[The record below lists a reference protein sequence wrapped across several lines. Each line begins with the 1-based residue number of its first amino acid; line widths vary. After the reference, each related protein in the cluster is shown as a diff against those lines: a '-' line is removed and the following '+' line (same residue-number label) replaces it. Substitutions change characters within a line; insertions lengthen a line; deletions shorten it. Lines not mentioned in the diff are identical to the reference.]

1 MELGAFIDRWFG
13 REGGAERANYQMFLS
28 ELCQTLD
35 LPIPDP
41 KGQGLENYVF
51 EAPVK
56 SQAVL
61 GTKGTGRIDLYKKD
75 CFILEAKQSQV
86 KPGEAIPADAPEEA
100 LETVTDLFGNII
112 GHTASKSK
120 KAPRYDRLMA
130 DARVQA
136 ERYALAL
143 PDNHKTPPFLIVADI
158 GRSFELY
165 FDWAGNGRGYSFF
178 PDQQN
183 YRITLDQ
190 LHDEKIRDLL
200 RAIWT
205 NPASVD
211 PRLKAAEVT
220 RDIAKRLSRV
230 AEALELEQRGANP
243 GAPDFALAL
252 GIEETSLFLMRILF
266 CMFAEDVE
274 LLPKGSFTRF
284 LDEARNKSDRWWQS
298 GLNDLWQAMNH
309 GDEHNR
315 FWNQGDALVRHFNG
329 NLFSSAK
336 VYDLPQEFK
345 GELLEAAKRDWRSV
359 EPAIFGTLLEQVLTK
374 AQRAQLGAHY
384 TPRPYVQRLVSATFG
399 DLLQEEWAEVEEAV
413 RLLLNPSPLAGE
425 EGGALAPEGEGAG
438 APATKQTKAAQT
450 RRNPSPRPLPQGER
464 EKSAIALIQNF
475 HSRLCA
481 LRSRAPACGP
491 GNFLDVSR
499 EGLLR
504 LEGKALALA
513 ESLGQPITPAVHPNQ
528 FLGLELNP
536 RAAVIAE
543 LVLWI
548 GWLRHRLANH
558 PTAIGDPVLP
568 TLTNINGGTHGG
580 FDAVLRRTATGEP
593 DTANP
598 MVPDWPKAD
607 FIVGNPPFIGGKDI
621 RAKLGGDYAEALWKA
636 NPCVPKSADFV
647 MQWWDHAAWLLTRP
661 GTMLRRF
668 GFVTTNSIT
677 QTFSRRVIESYLHK
691 SSPERGGGA
700 GEARDGG
707 GSPPE
712 TSLEAESPL
721 HPQPVAGG
729 PPPHSGEDA
738 QRLSLILA
746 IPDHPWTK
754 ATKDAAAVRIA
765 MTVAEAGT
773 HDGTLLEI
781 VGEEGLETDDP
792 TLEQRQIE
800 GRVNADL
807 TVGADTIGMRAL
819 KANEGISFRGVTL
832 IGKGFVV
839 SSAIAK
845 VLGLGSREGLENH
858 IRPYLNG
865 RDLIQKSRRALVID
879 FFGLKEKEVRTR
891 FPEAYQYLIDNVKT
905 AVWNEK
911 KKMWQGRDVNNR
923 ESYKRN
929 WWIFGEPRG
938 EQRPAL
944 VGLKRYIATTQTA
957 THRIFQFVDISF
969 LPDQQIITIGSDRAF
984 DLGVLSSE
992 VHFGWVS
999 SAGGTL
1005 EDRPRY
1011 NNTVCFDP
1019 FPFPDAT
1026 PEQRATIAELAEELD
1041 ITRKA
1046 ALAEVPGL
1054 TMTEIYNLREW
1065 LRQQSPAPLGEGLG
1079 VGSVSI
1085 APASNARNAGK
1096 GDGMMA
1102 DRARAA
1108 RAGIVHRLHE
1118 QIDEAVAEAYGWPVD
1133 LAPAEIVARLVAL
1146 NAERAKEEAEG
1157 KIRWLRPDY
1166 QIPRFGSKK

>member
-309 GDEHNR
+309 SDEHNR

-399 DLLQEEWAEVEEAV
+399 DLLQEEWTKVEEAV
-413 RLLLNPSPLAGE
+413 RSLIA
-425 EGGALAPEGEGAG
+425 
-438 APATKQTKAAQT
+438 
-450 RRNPSPRPLPQGER
+450 PLPQAGGAGGGPLPLTSESSLAAHPTPNPSRLR
-464 EKSAIALIQNF
+464 EGNVDAIALIQKF
-475 HSRLCA
+475 HTRLCT
-481 LRSRAPACGP
+481 LRILDPACGT
-491 GNFLDVSR
+491 GNFLYVSM
-499 EGLLR
+499 EELLR

-621 RAKLGGDYAEALWKA
+621 RAKLGGDYAEALWRA
-636 NPCVPKSADFV
+636 NPRVPKSADFV

-677 QTFSRRVIESYLHK
+677 QTFSRRVIEGYLTKNPSPLAGEGGASLGAEGVGTGAPATQPK
-691 SSPERGGGA
+691 SATKETKAAQTRRDPTPDPSGHPLPQGERG
-700 GEARDGG
+700 
-707 GSPPE
+707 
-712 TSLEAESPL
+712 
-721 HPQPVAGG
+721 
-729 PPPHSGEDA
+729 
-738 QRLSLILA
+738 LSLILA

-773 HDGTLLEI
+773 HHGKLLEI
-781 VGEEGLETDDP
+781 VREEALETDDP
-792 TLEQRQIE
+792 TLETSEANGAI
-800 GRVNADL
+800 NADL
-807 TVGADTIGMRAL
+807 TVGADVTQTEKL
-819 KANEGISFRGVTL
+819 LSNTGICHDGVKL
-832 IGKGFVV
+832 HGKGF
-839 SSAIAK
+839 SITRSEAQA
-845 VLGLGSREGLENH
+845 LGLGKRDGLEAF
-858 IRPYLNG
+858 IRPYRNG
-865 RDLIQKSRRALVID
+865 RDLTGLPIDGPRDKMVIDLFGLTEKSVRQKFHEVHQHLYATVKPERDLNRRA
-879 FFGLKEKEVRTR
+879 T
-891 FPEAYQYLIDNVKT
+891 Y
-905 AVWNEK
+905 
-911 KKMWQGRDVNNR
+911 RD
-923 ESYKRN
+923 N
-929 WWIFGEPRG
+929 WWIFGEPRR
-938 EQRPAL
+938 ELRPAL
-944 VGLKRYIATTQTA
+944 AGLKRYIATVDTA
-957 THRIFQFVDISF
+957 KHRVFQFLDSNTVCDDKVVIIAAADDHF
-969 LPDQQIITIGSDRAF
+969 LGI
-984 DLGVLSSE
+984 LSS
-992 VHFGWVS
+992 
-999 SAGGTL
+999 SAHLYWATTTGGML
-1005 EDRPRY
+1005 EDRPVY
-1011 NNTVCFDP
+1011 VKSQIFDP

-1041 ITRKA
+1041 STRKA
-1046 ALAEVPGL
+1046 ALAEVPP
-1054 TMTEIYNLREW
+1054 
-1065 LRQQSPAPLGEGLG
+1065 S
-1079 VGSVSI
+1079 
-1085 APASNARNAGK
+1085 
-1096 GDGMMA
+1096 
-1102 DRARAA
+1102 
-1108 RAGIVHRLHE
+1108 
-1118 QIDEAVAEAYGWPVD
+1118 
-1133 LAPAEIVARLVAL
+1133 EIVTRLVAL
-1146 NAERAKEEAEG
+1146 NAERAREEAEG

>member
-481 LRSRAPACGP
+481 LRILDPACGT
-491 GNFLDVSR
+491 GNFLYVSM
-499 EGLLR
+499 EELLR

-636 NPCVPKSADFV
+636 NPRVPKSADFV

-792 TLEQRQIE
+792 TLETSEARGGI
-800 GRVNADL
+800 NADL
-807 TVGADTIGMRAL
+807 SLGANLSSAVPL
-819 KANEGISFRGVTL
+819 KANDGIASAGVKL
-832 IGKGFVV
+832 HGPGFIVMPNE
-839 SSAIAK
+839 AAH
-845 VLGLGSREGLENH
+845 LGLGYREGLEQH
-858 IRPYLNG
+858 IRHYVNG
-865 RDLIQKSRRALVID
+865 RDLLQKSRGVMIID
-879 FFGLKEKEVRTR
+879 MFGLSEKDVRTR
-891 FPEAYQYLIDNVKT
+891 FPEVYQHLLNTVQATRAEQVKKSPTADAKAYLETFWLHGK
-905 AVWNEK
+905 
-911 KKMWQGRDVNNR
+911 
-923 ESYKRN
+923 
-929 WWIFGEPRG
+929 PRQ
-938 EQRPAL
+938 EMRMAL
-944 VGLKRYIATTQTA
+944 NSLSRYIVTPETSK
-957 THRIFQFVDISF
+957 HRVFQFLDASVLADNANWVIAS
-969 LPDQQIITIGSDRAF
+969 SDAA
-984 DLGVLSSE
+984 DLGVLSSAISL
-992 VHFGWVS
+992 HWLLR
-999 SAGGTL
+999 AGGTL
-1005 EDRPRY
+1005 EDRPKF
-1011 NNTVCFDP
+1011 TKTDCFDP

>member
-1 MELGAFIDRWFG
+1 MELRKFIDRWFG
-13 REGGAERANYQMFLS
+13 REGGAERANYAMFLS
-28 ELCQTLD
+28 EFCQTLD
-35 LPIPDP
+35 LPPPDP
-41 KGQGLENYVF
+41 SGKGLGNYEF
-51 EAPVK
+51 EAPVR
-56 SQAVL
+56 SEAVL
-61 GTKGTGRIDLYKKD
+61 GTKGTGRIDLYKRD
-75 CFILEAKQSQV
+75 HFILEAKQSQI
-86 KPGEAIPADAPEEA
+86 KAGEVIPTDAPEEA

-112 GHTASKSK
+112 GHTSSMTK

-178 PDQQN
+178 PDSQN

-190 LHDEKIRDLL
+190 LNDEKIRDLL

-205 NPASVD
+205 NPASID

-230 AEALELEQRGANP
+230 AEALELEQRGQNP

-284 LDEARNKSDRWWQS
+284 LDEARSKSDRWWQT

-309 GDEHNR
+309 ADEHNR
-315 FWNQGDALVRHFNG
+315 FWNQGDALVRYFNG

-399 DLLQEEWAEVEEAV
+399 DLLNEEWEAAEKVARQAADAGKADKAV
-413 RLLLNPSPLAGE
+413 
-425 EGGALAPEGEGAG
+425 
-438 APATKQTKAAQT
+438 KVVAA
-450 RRNPSPRPLPQGER
+450 
-464 EKSAIALIQNF
+464 F
-475 HSRLCA
+475 HQKLCA
-481 LRSRAPACGP
+481 LRILDPACGT
-491 GNFLDVSR
+491 GNFLYVSM
-499 EGLLR
+499 EELLR
-504 LEGKALALA
+504 LEGKAIALA
-513 ESLGQPITPAVHPNQ
+513 ESLGTNIAPAVHPNQ

-593 DTANP
+593 DTENP
-598 MVPDWPKAD
+598 VVPDWPKAD
-607 FIVGNPPFIGGKDI
+607 FIVGNPPFIG
-621 RAKLGGDYAEALWKA
+621 AKYLRDNLGNDYVEALWKA
-636 NPCVPKSADFV
+636 NPRVPQSADFV

-661 GTMLRRF
+661 DTKLRRF

-677 QTFSRRVIESYLHK
+677 QTFSRRVIEGYLHK
-691 SSPERGGGA
+691 TPSPPLGGEGKTAQSDVRERGPERA
-700 GEARDGG
+700 NASVVSDTPPSPSAADSAPP
-707 GSPPE
+707 SPPK
-712 TSLEAESPL
+712 
-721 HPQPVAGG
+721 GG
-729 PPPHSGEDA
+729 EGT
-738 QRLSLILA
+738 LSLILA

-754 ATKDAAAVRIA
+754 ATPDAAAVRIA
-765 MTVAEAGT
+765 MTVAEAGV
-773 HDGTLLEI
+773 HDGKLLEI
-781 VGEEGLETDDP
+781 VREEGLDTDDP
-792 TLEQRQIE
+792 NLNERETC
-800 GRVNADL
+800 GRINPDL
-807 TVGADTIGMRAL
+807 SLGADVTSAVAL
-819 KANEGISFRGVTL
+819 MANQGLASPGVKLHGSGFIISP
-832 IGKGFVV
+832 
-839 SSAIAK
+839 AEAEH
-845 VLGLGSREGLENH
+845 LGLGKRDGLNQH
-858 IRPYLNG
+858 IRPYRNG
-865 RDLIQKSRRALVID
+865 RDILQNSRGVLVID
-879 FFGLKEKEVRTR
+879 LFGLDEKSVRQR
-891 FPEAYQYLIDNVKT
+891 FPEVYQHVLTTIKP
-905 AVWNEK
+905 E
-911 KKMWQGRDVNNR
+911 RDGNR
-923 ESYKRN
+923 RETYAKN
-929 WWIFGEPRG
+929 WWVHGEPRKDM
-938 EQRPAL
+938 RPAL
-944 VGLKRYIATTQTA
+944 SGLTRYIATPVTA
-957 THRIFQFVDISF
+957 RHRIFQFVDISV
-969 LPDQQIITIGSDRAF
+969 LPDDALIAISSQDSF
-984 DLGVLSSE
+984 ELGVLLSNT
-992 VHFGWVS
+992 H
-999 SAGGTL
+999 L
-1005 EDRPRY
+1005 EWTYANCGLIGVASFEKGHRY
-1011 NNTVCFDP
+1011 LKTNCFDP

-1041 ITRKA
+1041 ATRKA

-1054 TMTEIYNLREW
+1054 TMTEIYNLRAK
-1065 LRQQSPAPLGEGLG
+1065 LQSGEKL
-1079 VGSVSI
+1079 S
-1085 APASNARNAGK
+1085 PT
-1096 GDGMMA
+1096 DE

-1118 QIDEAVAEAYGWPVD
+1118 QIDAAVADAYGWPAD
-1133 LAPAEIVARLVAL
+1133 LAPSEIVTRLVAL

-1157 KIRWLRPDY
+1157 HIRWLRPEY
-1166 QIPRFGSKK
+1166 QVPKFAPKKSDSRG

>member
-1 MELGAFIDRWFG
+1 MELGEFIDRWFG

-336 VYDLPQEFK
+336 VYNLPQEFK

-399 DLLQEEWAEVEEAV
+399 DLLNAEWAEVEEAV
-413 RLLLNPSPLAGE
+413 RSLIA
-425 EGGALAPEGEGAG
+425 
-438 APATKQTKAAQT
+438 
-450 RRNPSPRPLPQGER
+450 PLPQAGGAGGGPLPLTSESSLAAHPTPNPSRLR
-464 EKSAIALIQNF
+464 EGNVDAIALIQKF
-475 HSRLCA
+475 HTRLCA
-481 LRSRAPACGP
+481 LRILDPACGT
-491 GNFLDVSR
+491 GNFLYVSM
-499 EGLLR
+499 EELLR

-513 ESLGQPITPAVHPNQ
+513 ESLGTPITPAVHPNQ

-580 FDAVLRRTATGEP
+580 FDAVLRQTATGEP

-607 FIVGNPPFIGGKDI
+607 FIVGNPPFIG
-621 RAKLGGDYAEALWKA
+621 AKYLRDNLGSEYVEALWKA
-636 NPCVPKSADFV
+636 NPRVPQSADFV

-691 SSPERGGGA
+691 SSPDRGGGA

-754 ATKDAAAVRIA
+754 ATPDAAAVRIA
-765 MTVAEAGT
+765 MTVAEAGA
-773 HDGTLLEI
+773 HDGKLLEI
-781 VGEEGLETDDP
+781 IREEALETDTP
-792 TLEQRQIE
+792 NLSERETL
-800 GRVNADL
+800 GRINPDL
-807 TVGADTIGMRAL
+807 TLGADVTSAAILM
-819 KANEGISFRGVTL
+819 ANQGLASPGVKL
-832 IGKGFVV
+832 HGSGFIV
-839 SSAIAK
+839 SPTEAEH
-845 VLGLGSREGLENH
+845 LGLSMRDGLDKH
-858 IRPYLNG
+858 IRPYRNG
-865 RDLIQKSRRALVID
+865 RDILQNSRGVMVID
-879 FFGLKEKEVRTR
+879 LFGLDEKSVRQR
-891 FPEAYQYLIDNVKT
+891 FPEVYQHVLITVKP
-905 AVWNEK
+905 E
-911 KKMWQGRDVNNR
+911 RDKNR
-923 ESYKRN
+923 RETYAKN
-929 WWIFGEPRG
+929 WWIHGEPRKDM
-938 EQRPAL
+938 RPAL
-944 VGLKRYIATTQTA
+944 SGLTRYIATPVTA
-957 THRIFQFVDISF
+957 RHRIFQFVDISV
-969 LPDQQIITIGSDRAF
+969 LPDDALIAISSQDPF
-984 DLGVLSSE
+984 ELGVLLSTA
-992 VHFGWVS
+992 H
-999 SAGGTL
+999 L
-1005 EDRPRY
+1005 EWTYANCGLIGVASFEKGHRY
-1011 NNTVCFDP
+1011 LKTNCFDP

-1041 ITRKA
+1041 ATRKA

-1054 TMTEIYNLREW
+1054 TMTEIYNLRG
-1065 LRQQSPAPLGEGLG
+1065 LLQSGEKL
-1079 VGSVSI
+1079 S
-1085 APASNARNAGK
+1085 AAQE
-1096 GDGMMA
+1096 

-1118 QIDEAVAEAYGWPVD
+1118 QIDAAVADAYGWPAD
-1133 LAPAEIVARLVAL
+1133 LTPSEIVTRLVAL
-1146 NAERAKEEAEG
+1146 NAERAREEAEG

>member
-399 DLLQEEWAEVEEAV
+399 DLLNAEWAEVEEAV

-438 APATKQTKAAQT
+438 ASATKQTKAAQT

-464 EKSAIALIQNF
+464 EKSAIDLIQKF
-475 HSRLCA
+475 HTRLCN
-481 LRSRAPACGP
+481 LRILDPACGT
-491 GNFLDVSR
+491 GNFLYVSM
-499 EGLLR
+499 EELLR

-636 NPCVPKSADFV
+636 NPRVPKSADFV

-765 MTVAEAGT
+765 MTVAEAGA
-773 HDGTLLEI
+773 HDGKLLEI
-781 VGEEGLETDDP
+781 VREEGLETDDP
-792 TLEQRQIE
+792 TLETSEANGTI
-800 GRVNADL
+800 NADL
-807 TVGADTIGMRAL
+807 TVGADVVSVQPL
-819 KANEGISFRGVTL
+819 KANEGLAYRGVQL
-832 IGKGFVV
+832 IGSGFMVTP
-839 SSAIAK
+839 AEAK
-845 VLGLGSREGLENH
+845 HLGLGKREGLAAH

-865 RDLIQKSRRALVID
+865 RDLVQKTRGSMVIDLLGLDEDFVMSSFPEVYQHLRSEVYTKKWNPKADKGKGAWEGREVNRRA
-879 FFGLKEKEVRTR
+879 
-891 FPEAYQYLIDNVKT
+891 
-905 AVWNEK
+905 
-911 KKMWQGRDVNNR
+911 
-923 ESYKRN
+923 SYKKF
-929 WWIFGEPRG
+929 WWLHGEPRKDM
-938 EQRPAL
+938 RPAMA
-944 VGLKRYIATTQTA
+944 GLKRYIATVETTK
-957 THRIFQFVDISF
+957 HRLFQMVVAEY
-969 LPDQQIITIGSDRAF
+969 LPDNMVVAISSDSAF
-984 DLGVLSSE
+984 HLGVLSSE
-992 VHFGWVS
+992 AHLQWTYAKCSLLGVATFEQGH
-999 SAGGTL
+999 
-1005 EDRPRY
+1005 RY
-1011 NNTVCFDP
+1011 NKSQIFDP

-1026 PEQRATIAELAEELD
+1026 SELCASIADLAEKLD
-1041 ITRKA
+1041 STRKL

-1054 TMTEIYNLREW
+1054 TMTEIYNLRG
-1065 LRQQSPAPLGEGLG
+1065 LLQSGEKL
-1079 VGSVSI
+1079 S
-1085 APASNARNAGK
+1085 AAQE
-1096 GDGMMA
+1096 

-1118 QIDEAVAEAYGWPVD
+1118 QIDAAVADAYGWPAD
-1133 LAPAEIVARLVAL
+1133 LPPSEIVTRLVAL
-1146 NAERAKEEAEG
+1146 NAQRAKEEAEG

>member
-28 ELCQTLD
+28 EFCQTLD

-183 YRITLDQ
+183 YRITLDA
-190 LHDEKIRDLL
+190 LLSDAEIGNTKKSACDLL
-200 RAIWT
+200 REIWSD
-205 NPASVD
+205 PASVD
-211 PRLKAAEVT
+211 PRLKAADVT
-220 RDIAKRLSRV
+220 REIAKQLSSV
-230 AEALELEQRGANP
+230 AEHLEQEQRKANP
-243 GAPDFALAL
+243 GKGDGEVML
-252 GIEETSLFLMRILF
+252 GIESTSLFLMRTLF

-274 LLPKGSFTRF
+274 LLPKGSFTAF
-284 LDEARNKSDRWWQS
+284 LEEARDKSDTWWRR
-298 GLNDLWQAMNH
+298 GLTDLWHQMSKA
-309 GDEHNR
+309 DLPER
-315 FWNQGDALVRHFNG
+315 FWSFGDAEVRYFNG
-329 NLFSSAK
+329 NLFSSSQ
-336 VYDLPQEFK
+336 VYDLAKEFK
-345 GELLEAAKRDWRSV
+345 GTLFTAAKQDWRSV
-359 EPAIFGTLLEQVLTK
+359 EPAIFGTLLEQVLTT
-374 AQRAQLGAHY
+374 AERAKLGAHY

-399 DLLQEEWAEVEEAV
+399 DLLNEEWEVAETEA
-413 RLLLNPSPLAGE
+413 RKLAD
-425 EGGALAPEGEGAG
+425 GGKAG
-438 APATKQTKAAQT
+438 KAVKIVAAFH
-450 RRNPSPRPLPQGER
+450 
-464 EKSAIALIQNF
+464 EK
-475 HSRLCA
+475 LCA
-481 LRSRAPACGP
+481 LRILDPACGT
-491 GNFLDVSR
+491 GNFLYVSM
-499 EGLLR
+499 EDLLR

-513 ESLGQPITPAVHPNQ
+513 ESLGTPITPAVHPNQ

-558 PTAIGDPVLP
+558 PATIGDPVLP

-607 FIVGNPPFIGGKDI
+607 FIVGNPPFIG
-621 RAKLGGDYAEALWKA
+621 AKYLRDNLGSEYVEALWKA
-636 NPCVPKSADFV
+636 NPRVPQSADFV
-647 MQWWDHAAWLLTRP
+647 MQWWDHAAWMLTRP
-661 GTMLRRF
+661 DTTLRRF

-677 QTFSRRVIESYLHK
+677 QTFSRRVIEGYLHK
-691 SSPERGGGA
+691 SSPDRGGEPSPKGMVEGH
-700 GEARDGG
+700 GEVVP
-707 GSPPE
+707 PPE
-712 TSLEAESPL
+712 GQANPPVPL
-721 HPQPVAGG
+721 HPQPAAGG
-729 PPPHSGEDA
+729 PPPRAGEDA
-738 QRLSLILA
+738 RSLSLILA

-754 ATKDAAAVRIA
+754 STPDAAAVRIA
-765 MTVAEAGT
+765 MTVAEAGA
-773 HDGTLLEI
+773 HDGKLLEI
-781 VGEEGLETDDP
+781 VREEGLETDDP
-792 TLEQRQIE
+792 NLVTSEAHGPI
-800 GRVNADL
+800 NADL
-807 TVGADTIGMRAL
+807 TLGANVVSVPSL
-819 KANEGISFRGVTL
+819 KANEGLSSPGVKLHGAGFIVTL
-832 IGKGFVV
+832 GE
-839 SSAIAK
+839 ANH
-845 VLGLGSREGLENH
+845 LGLGKRAGLEKH
-858 IRPYLNG
+858 IRPYRNG
-865 RDLIQKSRRALVID
+865 RDLLQHCREVMVID
-879 FFGLKEKEVRTR
+879 LYGCTEKEVRLR
-891 FPEAYQYLIDNVKT
+891 FPEVWQHLDTTVRADRQDQMARSPTADAKAYL
-905 AVWNEK
+905 AH
-911 KKMWQGRDVNNR
+911 
-923 ESYKRN
+923 
-929 WWIFGEPRG
+929 WWLHGKPRT
-938 EQRPAL
+938 EMRPSMI
-944 VGLKRYIATTQTA
+944 GLSRFIATPVTA
-957 THRIFQFVDISF
+957 KHRIFEFQNSDI
-969 LPDQQIITIGSDRAF
+969 LPDDALIAISTDEALN
-984 DLGVLSSE
+984 LGILSSAI
-992 VHFGWVS
+992 HLRWA
-999 SAGGTL
+999 SAKGGTL
-1005 EDRPRY
+1005 ESRPRY
-1011 NNTVCFDP
+1011 LKSQIFDT

-1026 PEQRATIAELAEELD
+1026 PEQRVTIAELAEELD
-1041 ITRKA
+1041 ATRKA

-1054 TMTEIYNLREW
+1054 TMTEIYNLRAK
-1065 LRQQSPAPLGEGLG
+1065 LQSGEKL
-1079 VGSVSI
+1079 S
-1085 APASNARNAGK
+1085 PT
-1096 GDGMMA
+1096 DE

-1118 QIDEAVAEAYGWPVD
+1118 QIDAAVAEAYGWGDDWKMGD
-1133 LAPAEIVARLVAL
+1133 LTPSEIVTRLVAL

-1157 KIRWLRPDY
+1157 NIRWLRPED
-1166 QIPRFGSKK
+1166 QIPRYSHKKAD